1 MRVAVRLLK
10 IARLPV
16 GTAPS
21 LRLKARSSLRPCR
34 TSKWPSDI
42 LAHMNRIFIPSE
54 SVRKISPGAVL
65 ASGLVP
71 SFAVSLAALGI
82 D

>member
-1 MRVAVRLLK
+1 
-10 IARLPV
+10 
-16 GTAPS
+16 
-21 LRLKARSSLRPCR
+21 
-34 TSKWPSDI
+34 
-42 LAHMNRIFIPSE
+42 MNRIFIPSE